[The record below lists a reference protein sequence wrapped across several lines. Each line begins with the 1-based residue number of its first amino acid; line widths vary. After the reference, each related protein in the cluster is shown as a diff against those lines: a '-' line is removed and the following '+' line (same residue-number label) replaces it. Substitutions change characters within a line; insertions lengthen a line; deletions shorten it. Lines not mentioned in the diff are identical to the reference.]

1 MKYVASLHFKEIKLR
16 QSEWEKVEV
25 QKLCC
30 SAQISP
36 HLGALPFPCLCL

>member
-30 SAQISP
+30 SAQIFP
-36 HLGALPFPCLCL
+36 HLGALPFPCFCL